1 MNITRLEPVYK
12 DYIWGGNKLNEEYG
26 KNSGMPITAESW
38 ELACHKDG
46 MCKIVD
52 GEYSGKTLF
61 DALADNP
68 DALGDKAARF
78 EFFPILIKLID
89 ACNDLS
95 VQVHP
100 SDEYALKNEGQY
112 GKTEMWYVVDA
123 AEDAKLVYGLN
134 RDVSKEEFSLLAKGP
149 ELMSVLNFVPVK
161 KGDVFFINSG
171 VIHAIGKGLLI
182 CEIQQNSNLTYRV
195 YDYDRV
201 DANGNKRPLHIDKAI
216 EVAKLSPEPMR
227 SDCQIVIADSNVIVE
242 NLASCGYFVV
252 DKISLNGKY
261 TLCPEGSFI
270 SLTVVD
276 GEGTIGCLNVS
287 KGTTV
292 FIPADFGI
300 VEIVG
305 NLTAL
310 SAYVK

>member
-1 MNITRLEPVYK
+1 MNITRLDPIFK

-26 KNSGMPITAESW
+26 KNSGLSVTAESW

-46 MCKIVD
+46 MCRVAD
-52 GEYSGKTLF
+52 GEFKGKTLIE
-61 DALADNP
+61 ALAEAP
-68 DALGDKAARF
+68 EALGEKAAKF

-89 ACNDLS
+89 ACKDLS

-123 AEDAKLVYGLN
+123 EDDAKLVYGLN
-134 RDVSKEEFSLLAKGP
+134 KEVSREEFASLAKGP
-149 ELMSVLNFVPVK
+149 ELMNVLNFVPVK
-161 KGDVFFINSG
+161 KGDVFFIRSG

-201 DANGNKRPLHIDKAI
+201 DANGNKRPLHVEKAI
-216 EVAKLSPEPMR
+216 EVAKLAPEE
-227 SDCQIVIADSNVIVE
+227 SYAETSVVFENKSVSVE
-242 NLASCGYFVV
+242 NLANCEYFVV
-252 DKISLNGKY
+252 DKIILNGKHH
-261 TLCPEGSFI
+261 LFPDGSFI
-270 SLTVVD
+270 SVTVV
-276 GEGTIGCLNVS
+276 EGKGRIGSLDVC

-292 FIPADFGI
+292 FIPADAGFT
-300 VEIVG
+300 EIEG
-305 NLTAL
+305 NMTAL